1 MKLVIIGAVAAGTSA
16 AAKAKRTNPSAE
28 ITLINDQEDI
38 SYASC
43 GIPYVISGKVRSF
56 DSLIARRKE
65 KFEEAGIK
73 VLTNTRAEKIDPN
86 KKKVKVVDLKTK
98 KEFFLEYDSLIIA
111 TGARAKKLKVKGS
124 ELEGIFT
131 LRTLRDGIK
140 IKEYLENCSKVAVI
154 GAGFIGLE
162 MADAFRSLG
171 LDVLVVEATDQV
183 LPNFLD
189 KDFAE
194 VVRKEMEE
202 DGIKVLL
209 NSKVDRF
216 LGKEKVEGLV
226 VNGDRIKAD
235 MVLVSIGVE
244 PNSEIAKECGI
255 ELGVKNAIRVNE
267 RMETN
272 VKGIYACGDC
282 ATTKNLITKEEIYF
296 PLGTVANRQGRVAG
310 VNAVG
315 GDASYEG
322 VVKSSVTMIKN
333 TVIGRVGLT
342 FEEALKK
349 GFDAVEKTITTYTKA
364 RYYPSSKEIKI
375 KLIADRKTK
384 LVLGAQI
391 IGYEGVK
398 ERIDAIAIAIQK
410 KANVE
415 DLAKADTCYMP
426 AVAQVHDA
434 INIVA
439 NELLKKI

>member
-171 LDVLVVEATDQV
+171 LDVLVVEATDQI

>member
-1 MKLVIIGAVAAGTSA
+1 M
-16 AAKAKRTNPSAE
+16 
-28 ITLINDQEDI
+28 Q
-38 SYASC
+38 
-43 GIPYVISGKVRSF
+43 
-56 DSLIARRKE
+56 
-65 KFEEAGIK
+65 
-73 VLTNTRAEKIDPN
+73 
-86 KKKVKVVDLKTK
+86 
-98 KEFFLEYDSLIIA
+98 
-111 TGARAKKLKVKGS
+111 
-124 ELEGIFT
+124 
-131 LRTLRDGIK
+131 
-140 IKEYLENCSKVAVI
+140 
-154 GAGFIGLE
+154 
-162 MADAFRSLG
+162 
-171 LDVLVVEATDQV
+171 
-183 LPNFLD
+183 
-189 KDFAE
+189 
-194 VVRKEMEE
+194 
-202 DGIKVLL
+202 
-209 NSKVDRF
+209 
-216 LGKEKVEGLV
+216 KVEGLV

>member
-16 AAKAKRTNPSAE
+16 AAKAKRTNPDAD

-38 SYASC
+38 SYAAC
-43 GIPYVISGKVRSF
+43 GIPYVISGKVKSF
-56 DSLIARRKE
+56 ENLIARRKE
-65 KFEEAGIK
+65 KFEEAGIR
-73 VLTNTRAEKIDPN
+73 VLTKTKAVKIDPN
-86 KKKVKVVDLKTK
+86 KKIVKAVDLEKG
-98 KEFFLEYDSLIIA
+98 KEFSLEYDSLIIA
-111 TGARAKKLKVKGS
+111 TGARAKKLNIKNS
-124 ELEGIFT
+124 ELKGIFT

-140 IKEYLENCSKVAVI
+140 IKEYIENCSKVAVV

-171 LDVLVVEATDQV
+171 LDVTVVEATDQV
-183 LPNFLD
+183 LPGFID
-189 KDFAE
+189 RDFADI
-194 VVRKEMEE
+194 VKKELEE
-202 DGIKVLL
+202 YGIKVML
-209 NSKVDRF
+209 NSKISRF
-216 LGKEKVEGLV
+216 LGKDSVEGII
-226 VNGDRIKAD
+226 VNGEEVKAD
-235 MVLVSIGVE
+235 MVLISIGVE
-244 PNSEIAKECGI
+244 PNSEIARDCGI

-272 VKGIYACGDC
+272 IKGIYACGDC
-282 ATTKNLITKEEIYF
+282 ATTKNLITGEEIYF

-310 VNAVG
+310 VNAVN

-322 VVKSSVTMIKN
+322 VVKSSVTMIRN
-333 TVIGRVGLT
+333 TIIGRVGLT
-342 FEEALKK
+342 LEEALKK
-349 GFDAVEKTITTYTKA
+349 GFNAVEKTITTYTKA
-364 RYYPSSKEIKI
+364 RYYPRSKEIKI
-375 KLIADRKTK
+375 KLIADRKSK

-398 ERIDAIAIAIQK
+398 ERIDAIAIALQK
-410 KANVE
+410 RASVE